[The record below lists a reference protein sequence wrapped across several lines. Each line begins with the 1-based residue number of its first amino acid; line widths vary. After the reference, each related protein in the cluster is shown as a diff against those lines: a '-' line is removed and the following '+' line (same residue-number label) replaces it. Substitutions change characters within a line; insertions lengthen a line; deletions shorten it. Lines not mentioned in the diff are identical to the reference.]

1 MSVLWAVVAGISW
14 RRRNCIGDD
23 DDDDA
28 ICMALME
35 SHFELEVA
43 LALRRLQV
51 SAFFMGPARRLL
63 VRCKYPDGHSTS

>member
-1 MSVLWAVVAGISW
+1 
-14 RRRNCIGDD
+14 
-23 DDDDA
+23 
-28 ICMALME
+28 MALME

-43 LALRRLQV
+43 LALRRPQV